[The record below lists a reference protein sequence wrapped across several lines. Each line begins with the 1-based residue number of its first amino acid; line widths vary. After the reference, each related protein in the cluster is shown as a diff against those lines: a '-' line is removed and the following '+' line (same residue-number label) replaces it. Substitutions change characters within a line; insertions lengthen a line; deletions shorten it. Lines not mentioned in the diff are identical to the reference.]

1 MAPVDLKEEILRLKK
16 ERNAIILAHSYQTA
30 DIQDIAD
37 FVGDSLGLAYKAQ
50 STDCRVIAFCG
61 VHFMAET
68 AKILNPDKTVVL
80 PDADA
85 GCSLEASCDAGDL
98 AAFLNENAHRN
109 YYVVAY
115 VNCSIGV
122 KALADVIVTSGNAV
136 NIVSQAPEDR
146 PILFVPDQN
155 LGAWVG
161 RQLGRPMELWNG
173 SCHVHME
180 FTRDQIQ
187 ALKGRHPGALVVA
200 HPECTEAVRLLADHI
215 FCTESPASSFIIVTE
230 SGILHRLRKLVPG
243 KEFIPAPTEQCSC
256 STCPYMKMNTL
267 EKLYHALRDLTP
279 AVELPED
286 LRKRA
291 EAPLLR
297 MLEQSKS

>member
-1 MAPVDLKEEILRLKK
+1 MAPFDLKEEILRLKE
-16 ERNAIILAHSYQTA
+16 ERNAIILAHSYQTG
-30 DIQDIAD
+30 DIQDMAD
-37 FVGDSLGLAYKAQ
+37 YVGDSLGLAYKAQ
-50 STDCRVIAFCG
+50 NTDCDVIAFCG

-68 AKILNPDKTVVL
+68 AKILNPDKTVIL

-85 GCSLEASCDAGDL
+85 GCSLEASCDASEL
-98 AAFLNENAHRN
+98 EAFLKENAHKN

-136 NIVSQAPEDR
+136 KIVSQAPQDR

-155 LGAWVG
+155 LGAWVS
-161 RQLGRPMELWNG
+161 RQLGRPLELWNG
-173 SCHVHME
+173 ACHVHME
-180 FTRDQIQ
+180 FTRDQIL
-187 ALKGRHPGALVVA
+187 ALKEKHPGVPVVA
-200 HPECTEAVRLLADHI
+200 HPECTEAVR
-215 FCTESPASSFIIVTE
+215 
-230 SGILHRLRKLVPG
+230 RLRKLVPG

-267 EKLYHALRDLTP
+267 EKLYLALRDLSP

-286 LRKRA
+286 LRRRA

-297 MLEQSKS
+297 MLEQSQS